1 MLHSALLGLIQN
13 ACESVLILVEQLPR
27 EELMRSRLT
36 RTEVQRQLATLAASV
51 AQIEPEQRATM
62 PELDWSGW
70 ALMRVQLAGPPGETL
85 DEALWIILL
94 NEMSALE
101 RAVCLPCG
109 AGDAAGDATL
119 TVDDEGRGDGLRRQH
134 LRWILRCRSQRRRSD
149 NNHRNYVAKR
159 LTLWIFA
166 GHLQAGV
173 SRIIFEQRCTQAY
186 LYPSTG

>member
-1 MLHSALLGLIQN
+1 MLLSALLGLIQN

-85 DEALWIILL
+85 DEALWFASQSLVPAMLL
-94 NEMSALE
+94 WLRVYRQSQPDLFRMSLA
-101 RAVCLPCG
+101 
-109 AGDAAGDATL
+109 
-119 TVDDEGRGDGLRRQH
+119 
-134 LRWILRCRSQRRRSD
+134 
-149 NNHRNYVAKR
+149 
-159 LTLWIFA
+159 
-166 GHLQAGV
+166 
-173 SRIIFEQRCTQAY
+173 
-186 LYPSTG
+186 